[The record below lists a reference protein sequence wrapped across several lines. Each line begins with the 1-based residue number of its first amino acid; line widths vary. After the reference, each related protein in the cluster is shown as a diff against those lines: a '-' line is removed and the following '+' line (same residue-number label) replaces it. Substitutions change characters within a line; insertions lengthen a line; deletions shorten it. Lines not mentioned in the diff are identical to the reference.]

1 MTEPHIQTS
10 MILTGKEYTEMQAEI
25 ERLRAEADAAAW
37 KGIHEGAVAAMQ
49 AEITSLKAEVERMRK
64 ALEEIASGKYSG
76 IVLTSFPP
84 QDPAVNRAR
93 AALSV
98 ARAAIKEECA
108 RVADAEAI
116 KEGSGDGFWASK
128 NIAAAIRA
136 ME

>member
-1 MTEPHIQTS
+1 
-10 MILTGKEYTEMQAEI
+10 MIITGKEYTEMQAEI

-93 AALSV
+93 AA
-98 ARAAIKEECA
+98 ITTQEKT
-108 RVADAEAI
+108 D
-116 KEGSGDGFWASK
+116 D
-128 NIAAAIRA
+128 
-136 ME
+136 